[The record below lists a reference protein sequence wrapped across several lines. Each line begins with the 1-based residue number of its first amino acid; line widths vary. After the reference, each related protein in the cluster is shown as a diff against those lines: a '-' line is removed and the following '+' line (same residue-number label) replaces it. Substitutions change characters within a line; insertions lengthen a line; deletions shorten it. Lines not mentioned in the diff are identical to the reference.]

1 MFTAE
6 ERIPI
11 VANWQY
17 QDSFENFE
25 NILGLF
31 ERIWEGST
39 AFFNFLTLCQ
49 IFIMRE
55 VIAKNEPK
63 P

>member
-17 QDSFENFE
+17 QDSFENFL
-25 NILGLF
+25 NVPQVS
-31 ERIWEGST
+31 ERVQQLSLIFLPYAKFLSWEK
-39 AFFNFLTLCQ
+39 L
-49 IFIMRE
+49 
-55 VIAKNEPK
+55 
-63 P
+63 